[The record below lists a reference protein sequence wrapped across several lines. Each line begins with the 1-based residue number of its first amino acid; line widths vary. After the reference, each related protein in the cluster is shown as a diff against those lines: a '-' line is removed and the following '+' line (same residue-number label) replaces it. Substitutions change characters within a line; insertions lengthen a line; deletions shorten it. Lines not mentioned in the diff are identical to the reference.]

1 MGSSGPGDA
10 ARISQKGADADR
22 QLPTPAIGAM
32 VVASRKP
39 TAVRIHKPQADAAG
53 GSLCAGGGAGRGMVS
68 AGPVLPCGLLD
79 TAGVLWVEL
88 VGMDKVESWSSV
100 ATQRPCIHIRSPEH
114 GCPGGVCEHRHWT
127 QDDLDAAGS
136 APGDKGLMR
145 TLSIKATRSLGSTAA
160 GTCVRSICWGRSGE
174 CRKMPEL
181 VEKRHSRSEERR
193 VGKEC

>member
-22 QLPTPAIGAM
+22 KLPTPATGAM

-53 GSLCAGGGAGRGMVS
+53 GSLCAGGGADRGMVS
-68 AGPVLPCGLLD
+68 ARSVLPRGLLD

-88 VGMDKVESWSSV
+88 VGMDQVESWSSV
-100 ATQRPCIHIRSPEH
+100 ATQRRCIHIRGAEH
-114 GCPGGVCEHRHWT
+114 GCPCGVCEFCDWT

-136 APGDKGLMR
+136 AQGDKGLMG
-145 TLSIKATRSLGSTAA
+145 TLSVKVTRFFRGTGA
-160 GTCVRSICWGRSGE
+160 GTFISFEARNYDGGS
-174 CRKMPEL
+174 
-181 VEKRHSRSEERR
+181 
-193 VGKEC
+193 